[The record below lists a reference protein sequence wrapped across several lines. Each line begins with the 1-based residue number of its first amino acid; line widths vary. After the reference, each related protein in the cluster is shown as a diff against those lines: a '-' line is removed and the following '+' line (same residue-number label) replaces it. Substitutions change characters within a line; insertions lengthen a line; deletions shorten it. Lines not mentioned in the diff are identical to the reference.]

1 MKTDRMLQQD
11 VLAELSW
18 EPSIRAASIG
28 VEVEDGIVT
37 LTGHVDSY
45 AEKWRAERAAQRVAG
60 VNALTV
66 EIEVKLPGPSM
77 RTDAD
82 IALSADLVLQ
92 CSTDVPLDH
101 VKVMVEKGWLTL
113 TGEVEWDY
121 QRQSA
126 ATAVSFLMGV
136 TGLSNLISIGQTT
149 AATVVKSDI
158 EAALK
163 RRAAFDSQRI
173 GVDISGRDVTLSG
186 TVHSCSERELARN
199 SAWGAP
205 GVRNVVDNL
214 VVAH

>member
-1 MKTDRMLQQD
+1 
-11 VLAELSW
+11 
-18 EPSIRAASIG
+18 
-28 VEVEDGIVT
+28 
-37 LTGHVDSY
+37 
-45 AEKWRAERAAQRVAG
+45 
-60 VNALTV
+60 
-66 EIEVKLPGPSM
+66 M

>member
-1 MKTDRMLQQD
+1 MLQQD